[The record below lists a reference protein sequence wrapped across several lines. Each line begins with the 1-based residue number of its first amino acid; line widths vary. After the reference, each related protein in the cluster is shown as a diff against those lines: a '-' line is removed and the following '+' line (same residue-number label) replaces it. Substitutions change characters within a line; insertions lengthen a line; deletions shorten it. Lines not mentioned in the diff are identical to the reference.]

1 MAGRWIIGGLLAGL
15 ALAAYGACPPQDAD
29 AAALD
34 RLQAA
39 RFELPDDTRRAAL
52 ALQLLD
58 CLADPR
64 PHLRDE
70 IAFEALSAWLRAGLL
85 TSATMTTLRD
95 ELLRRLSAD
104 DPEGFSRPF
113 AALTLAELARV
124 DRLKPWMDL
133 PGRAAL
139 LKAAVTYERGV
150 RDYRGFDATQGW
162 RHGVAHG
169 ADLLLQLSLN
179 PAIGREALAEI
190 VDAAGAQIA
199 PPGEHFY
206 VYGESERLARPIFY
220 AARRGAHDE
229 GYWRR
234 WLAALANPAPLPNW
248 EAAFKSQAGLARKH
262 NVQAFVQVLYV
273 MVQVSG
279 DEALIQRM
287 QPGLLAA
294 LKALP

>member
-1 MAGRWIIGGLLAGL
+1 MTGRWMTGWLLTMLMAT
-15 ALAAYGACPPQDAD
+15 AQAACPPAD
-29 AAALD
+29 WDEASLD
-34 RLQAA
+34 RLKAVQ
-39 RFELPDDTRRAAL
+39 FELNNDARRDVL
-52 ALQLLD
+52 ARQLLD

-70 IAFEALSAWLRAGLL
+70 IAFEALSSWLRAGLIAGP
-85 TSATMTTLRD
+85 SMAAMRD
-95 ELLRRLSAD
+95 ELIRRLAAD
-104 DPEGFSRPF
+104 DPDGFSRPF

-124 DRLKPWMDL
+124 DRLKPWLDA
-133 PGRAAL
+133 PARAAL
-139 LKAAVTYERGV
+139 LRAAVSYERGV
-150 RDYRGFDATQGW
+150 RDYRGFDPAQGW

-179 PAIGREALAEI
+179 PALGREALSEI
-190 VDAAGAQIA
+190 IEAAGSQIA

-220 AARRGAHDE
+220 AARRGLHDD

-234 WLAALANPAPLPNW
+234 WLVALADPAPLPNW
-248 EAAFKSQAGLARKH
+248 EAAFKSQAGLARRH
-262 NVQAFVQVLYV
+262 NTQQFVQVLFV
-273 MVQVSG
+273 MVNVSG
-279 DEALIQRM
+279 DDALAKRL